1 MKKTI
6 LVIALA
12 LVLCIVLAGCSVE
25 DAVSTG
31 DGGFDTL
38 SNNYY
43 GRFVVDR
50 ATGVMYWMSSWGDS
64 KGVLTLLVNADGS
77 PRIWEGEK

>member
-1 MKKTI
+1 MKKI
-6 LVIALA
+6 IIVIALA
-12 LVLCIVLAGCSVE
+12 LILIVALAGCSVE

-43 GRFVVDR
+43 GRVVVDR
-50 ATGVMYWMSSWGDS
+50 ETGVMYWMSCFGDS

>member
-1 MKKTI
+1 MKKII
-6 LVIALA
+6 LIIA
-12 LVLCIVLAGCSVE
+12 LVLILIVVLAGCAVE

-38 SNNYY
+38 RNSYY
-43 GRFVVDR
+43 GRVVVDR
-50 ATGVMYWMSSWGDS
+50 KTGVMYWMSCFGNS

-77 PRIWEGEK
+77 PRIWEGGK